1 MKKVY
6 TTDQERKSDQR
17 LGCIAFPL
25 VNGAIWLGWL
35 IATEGLTEIDV
46 IPWAWALGAAWF
58 VNGIIFILAFL
69 FRPSLGVGYIVS
81 IALILVAVMM
91 LGCIFLVSCF
101 AGLAVALPLDIAIT
115 HVLGYLVALV
125 LLFGGLRFFYRW
137 AHAAYEDWWVPP
149 PTDTPGKTR
158 NKPD

>member
-6 TTDQERKSDQR
+6 ATDQERKSDQR

-25 VNGAIWLGWL
+25 VNGAIWMGWL
-35 IATEGLTEIDV
+35 VVTEGLIID
-46 IPWAWALGAAWF
+46 ANLFALGLGAAWF

-69 FRPSLGVGYIVS
+69 FRPALGVGYIVS

-91 LGCIFLVSCF
+91 LGGLCLVSCF
-101 AGLAVALPLDIAIT
+101 AGYAVALPLDIVIT

-125 LLFGGLRFFYRW
+125 LFFVGLRFFYRW
-137 AHAAYEDWWVPP
+137 AHAAYEDWWSSP